1 MILAEKSFS
10 TWWDYSL
17 RQPVATR
24 ISASNTSRVLA
35 TIGIGIMSALLI
47 AAMKHGLGYT
57 EIVMH
62 DVSIVLLAVLLGAIQ
77 LVPSGRRTHVLAV
90 ASVLWQLAL
99 TSPITSISA
108 ILSAAGVYYI
118 VLRPNLSTVPRIGLL
133 APLIGVFVAAGWT
146 AFSGFGEPWTPVKGI
161 YAFGWGAM
169 ILRLIYFVAEGPA
182 IRRAIT
188 GHRIGEF
195 LIFMFFYPFTVKLVV
210 MSFVEFTR
218 SVVGPE
224 NVTVRLRGL
233 EITALAGLKCLV
245 IIGLHRLILASR
257 QHEADGHAVET
268 AQTLHLW
275 LETCSPYVLGYLA
288 MSLNFDLGTA
298 WSRMFGW
305 NLEPA
310 FRNPLLARNM
320 KELWVRWNV
329 FFRQALVNLCFYPVV
344 RAMGNPNRA
353 GQQAAALIVACL
365 ATFLMSAAVHI
376 VFWGWTPLPSVA
388 YFILQSVPVAFVL
401 VHEHV
406 AMQRARALR
415 RPPPARDPLLTPL
428 FVIATGVY
436 QSLLHFHFRDPHES
450 FSESMQMFL
459 AAPVRLFLPLFSGQ
473 GYLIACGLVGLLI
486 LRRQTR
492 MPDRDTNRARW
503 RFGTTLALT
512 TCFAWATWGPVQ
524 RTIPLLRAWT
534 DRIAVGAEWCV
545 IQGIALYR
553 QGRTDEALAQFQAAL
568 RFSSHPIDAR
578 EQSALLFA
586 ERGQYQQAAEEAR
599 QVLDADP
606 TREPARTTLAAIL
619 QMEGRIDEAMDQ
631 LRIALEVNPRAVMAG
646 RNLAKIYLQREDY
659 VSAME
664 VYQRLRSA
672 VPGHPDVLHDLGLA
686 LTVQRRYSDALAILR
701 EGITLHP
708 DHESIAVRLIWL
720 LAAAPNAAQRDGPE
734 AVRLAERITDR
745 GRSQS
750 PPALEALAIA
760 YAEVER
766 FNEAVQAA
774 QRAEQIARAAG
785 QTQLAE
791 QMATRVQQ
799 FNRRQRIRL
808 PQ

>member
-1 MILAEKSFS
+1 MILVEKSLS
-10 TWWDYSL
+10 TWWDRSL
-17 RQPVATR
+17 RQPAAARLSASNATR
-24 ISASNTSRVLA
+24 IVA

-77 LVPSGRRTHVLAV
+77 LVPSGRRTHALAV
-90 ASVLWQLAL
+90 ASVVWQLAL

-108 ILSAAGVYYI
+108 ILSAVGAYYV
-118 VLRPNLSTVPRIGLL
+118 VLRPNLSTVRRACLL
-133 APLIGVFVAAGWT
+133 TPLIGVFFASGWT
-146 AFSGFGEPWTPVKGI
+146 AFSGFGDTWTPVKGI

-182 IRRAIT
+182 IRRATT

-218 SVVGPE
+218 SAVGPE
-224 NVTVRLRGL
+224 NIAVRLRGL
-233 EITALAGLKCLV
+233 EITAMAGLKCLA
-245 IIGLHRLILASR
+245 IIGLHHLILSSR
-257 QHEADGHAVET
+257 QHMADGRAVET
-268 AQTLHLW
+268 VQTLHLW

-305 NLEPA
+305 NLESA

-320 KELWVRWNV
+320 KELWVQWNV
-329 FFRQALVNLCFYPVV
+329 FFRQALVNLVYYPLV
-344 RAMGNPNRA
+344 RFMGNPHRA
-353 GQQAAALIVACL
+353 GRQAAALIVACV

-428 FVIATGVY
+428 FIIITGVY

-450 FSESMQMFL
+450 FSESMRMFL
-459 AAPVRLFLPLFSGQ
+459 AAPVRLFLPLITGQ
-473 GYLIACGLVGLLI
+473 GYLMACGLVGLLI
-486 LRRQTR
+486 VRRQTR
-492 MPDRDTNRARW
+492 APDRDTNRARW
-503 RFGTTLALT
+503 RMGTTLALT
-512 TCFAWATWGPVQ
+512 TCFAWVTWGPAQ
-524 RTIPLLRAWT
+524 RTIPMLRAWT

-545 IQGIALYR
+545 IRGIALYR
-553 QGRTDEALAQFQAAL
+553 QGRPDEALAQFQAAL

-578 EQSALLFA
+578 EQSALLYA
-586 ERGQYQQAAEEAR
+586 ERGQYQLAAEEAR
-599 QVLDADP
+599 QVLDVDP
-606 TREPARTTLAAIL
+606 TREPARTTLAAIM
-619 QMEGRIDEAMDQ
+619 QMEGRIDEAINQ
-631 LRIALEVNPRAVMAG
+631 LRMALEINPRAVLAG
-646 RNLAKIYLQREDY
+646 RNLAKIFLQRED
-659 VSAME
+659 VASAME

-672 VPGHPDVLHDLGLA
+672 VPGHPDVMHDLGLA
-686 LTVQRRYSDALAILR
+686 LTIQRRYADAFLILR
-701 EGITLHP
+701 EGATLHP
-708 DHESIAVRLIWL
+708 DHEPIAVRLIWL
-720 LAAAPNAAQRDGPE
+720 LAATPNAAQRNGPE
-734 AVRLAERITDR
+734 AVRLAERIAES

-766 FNEAVQAA
+766 FDEAVQAA

-785 QTQLAE
+785 LTQLAE

-799 FNRRQRIRL
+799 FKRHQRIRL
-808 PQ
+808 PA

>member
-1 MILAEKSFS
+1 MIWAEESLS
-10 TWWDYSL
+10 TWWDRSL

-24 ISASNTSRVLA
+24 ISASNASRVMA
-35 TIGIGIMSALLI
+35 TIGTAIMSAMLI

-77 LVPSGRRTHVLAV
+77 FVPSGRRTHVLAV

-108 ILSAAGVYYI
+108 ILSAVGVYYV
-118 VLRPNLSTVPRIGLL
+118 VLRTNLSTVRRACLL
-133 APLIGVFVAAGWT
+133 IPLIGAFVAAGWT
-146 AFSGFGEPWTPVKGI
+146 AFSGFGDTWTPVKGI

-182 IRRAIT
+182 IRRAINDY
-188 GHRIGEF
+188 RIGEF

-218 SVVGPE
+218 SAVGPE
-224 NVTVRLRGL
+224 NIVVRLRGL
-233 EITALAGLKCLV
+233 EITVMAGLKCLA

-257 QHEADGHAVET
+257 QHMADGRAVET

-329 FFRQALVNLCFYPVV
+329 FFRQALVNLVYYPIV
-344 RAMGNPNRA
+344 RTMGNPHRV
-353 GQQAAALIVACL
+353 GRQAAALIVACL

-388 YFILQSVPVAFVL
+388 YFVLQSVPVAFVL

-406 AMQRARALR
+406 AMQRARAMR
-415 RPPPARDPLLTPL
+415 RPPPPRDPLLTPL
-428 FVIATGVY
+428 FVIATGIY

-450 FSESMQMFL
+450 FSESMRMFL
-459 AAPVRLFLPLFSGQ
+459 ATPVRLFLPLISGQ
-473 GYLIACGLVGLLI
+473 GYLVACGFVGLLI
-486 LRRQTR
+486 VRRQTR
-492 MPDRDTNRARW
+492 MSDRDTNRARW
-503 RFGTTLALT
+503 RMGTTLAVTL
-512 TCFAWATWGPVQ
+512 CLAWATWNPVQ

-568 RFSSHPIDAR
+568 KFSSHPIDAR
-578 EQSALLFA
+578 EQCALLYA
-586 ERGQYQQAAEEAR
+586 ERGQYQLAAEEAR

-619 QMEGRIDEAMDQ
+619 QLDGQIDEAINQ
-631 LRIALEVNPRAVMAG
+631 LRIALEVNPQAVMAG
-646 RNLAKIYLQREDY
+646 RNLAKIYLQRDDY

-664 VYQRLRSA
+664 VYKRLRLA

-686 LTVQRRYSDALAILR
+686 LTVQRRYADALAILR

-708 DHESIAVRLIWL
+708 NHEPIAVRLIWL
-720 LAAAPNAAQRDGPE
+720 LAATPNAAQRNGPE
-734 AVRLAERITDR
+734 AVQLAERIADN

-766 FNEAVQAA
+766 FEEAVLAA
-774 QRAEQIARAAG
+774 QRAEQIARASG

-799 FNRRQRIRL
+799 LKRRQRIRL
-808 PQ
+808 PP